1 MLTAVFIV
9 GKLGPIENDYRYVLV
24 EKVKRN
30 EEDEYKVEYD
40 RFKVKLWSDI
50 SGVLHRLREETMVS
64 IKGRLEEQNGEQFVI
79 AELFRS
85 F

>member
-24 EKVKRN
+24 EKVQRSEEN
-30 EEDEYKVEYD
+30 EVKVQYD

-50 SGVLHRLREETMVS
+50 TGVLHRLRDETMVS
-64 IKGRLEEQNGEQFVI
+64 IKGRLEDVNGEPFVI

>member
-1 MLTAVFIV
+1 MLTAIFIV
-9 GKLGPIENDYRYVLV
+9 GKLGPVEGDYRYVLV
-24 EKVKRN
+24 EKVKHH
-30 EEDEYKVEYD
+30 EDDQSRVEYD

-50 SGVLHRLREETMVS
+50 SGVLHRLREDTMVS
-64 IKGRLEEQNGEQFVI
+64 IKGRLEEQNGDVFVI